1 MEVQPWQMATEMA
14 KKVWV
19 VAKEWKG
26 KMLEHS
32 QQELVKME
40 VEVRLKRYQLELEE
54 LKMEKDGRRYE
65 DQKMLDKTD
74 ESVAL

>member
-1 MEVQPWQMATEMA
+1 
-14 KKVWV
+14 
-19 VAKEWKG
+19 
-26 KMLEHS
+26 
-32 QQELVKME
+32 ME